1 MSSAPAAPR
10 LDRDPVV
17 LSSLCPSRDVLRH
30 VTSTWAMLVFYVL
43 REGPCRFSALRRRID
58 GVSERMLAQTLKVLV
73 EDGFVLRTAHDVVPP
88 HVEYELTPLGREMA
102 ERAGALAEWIE
113 ANAHEVLAA
122 RERAKAD

>member
-1 MSSAPAAPR
+1 MSNAQDVDR
-10 LDRDPVV
+10 FERDPVV

-43 REGPCRFSALRRRID
+43 RDGSHRFSALRRRID

-73 EDGFVLRTAHDVVPP
+73 EDGFVVRTAYDVVPP
-88 HVEYELTPLGREMA
+88 HVEYALTPLGVEMA
-102 ERAGALAEWIE
+102 QRAGALAEWIE

-122 RERAKAD
+122 RERAKAG